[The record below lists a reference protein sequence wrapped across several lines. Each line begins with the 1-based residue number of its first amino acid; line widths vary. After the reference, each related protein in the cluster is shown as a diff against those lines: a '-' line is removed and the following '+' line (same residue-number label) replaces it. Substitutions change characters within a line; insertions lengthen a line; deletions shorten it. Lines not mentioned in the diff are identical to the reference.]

1 MLWCRG
7 NNDVCKQWGVALKKA
22 VLALLTSFLLFAL
35 FQYLYVGNQKDLLQK
50 SAFEIIAHRGVHH
63 DFHRENL
70 DDHTCTASR
79 IYKPTHRYIENTIDS
94 IQAAFDYGATIVE
107 IDIRPTKDKKL
118 VVFHD
123 HGLECRTNGKGKV
136 WEHSLNDLRK
146 LDIGYGYTYDGGKT
160 YPFRGKGIG
169 KINTLVEVLNQFP
182 DKRFLID
189 NKNGKDMDVAQ
200 LIVDSLLS
208 LPKEQCRNI
217 YLWTHDE
224 TYKYIHRAVPAVT
237 RLLLPRHYQKKF
249 FKSYILSF
257 GLKVVSSEYK
267 NQGLGLPIEYTK
279 YIWGWP
285 YRFLGKI
292 YDAKARFYLFINT
305 EDELN
310 KISEIPLDGIIT
322 DRIEVLSK
330 HL

>member
-1 MLWCRG
+1 M
-7 NNDVCKQWGVALKKA
+7 KKL
-22 VLALLTSFLLFAL
+22 VLIVLLSFLVFAS
-35 FQYLYVGNQKDLLQK
+35 FQYLYVGSPEDLPKKGSL
-50 SAFEIIAHRGVHH
+50 EVIAHRGVHH

-79 IYKPTHRYIENTIDS
+79 IYKPTHSYIENTIDS

-123 HGLECRTNGKGKV
+123 YGLECRTNGKGKV
-136 WEHSLNDLRK
+136 WDNSLDDLRK

-169 KINTLVEVLNQFP
+169 KIKTLVEVLDRFP

-189 NKNGKDMDVAQ
+189 NKNGKDMEVAQ
-200 LIVDSLLS
+200 LIVDALLS
-208 LPKEQCRNI
+208 LPKEQRRNI

-224 TYKYIHRAVPAVT
+224 TYEYIHRAVPAVA
-237 RLLLPRHYQKKF
+237 RLFMPKHHQKKF
-249 FKSYILSF
+249 FKSYVLSF
-257 GLKVVSSEYK
+257 GLGGVGDEYK
-267 NQGLGLPIEYTK
+267 NKGLGLPIEYTK

-285 YRFLGKI
+285 YRFLKKI
-292 YDAKARFYLFINT
+292 YSAEARFYVFVNT
-305 EDELN
+305 EDEL
-310 KISEIPLDGIIT
+310 KEVSGIPLDGIVT
-322 DRIEVLSK
+322 DRIEVLGR